1 MTAPAFTRGG
11 HQKRIRINSG
21 SIPALALLS
30 TAAPSHLTKTV
41 TA

>member
-1 MTAPAFTRGG
+1 MTAPAWTRGG
-11 HQKRIRINSG
+11 HQKRIRINKG

-30 TAAPSHLTKTV
+30 TAATRGLAKTV